1 MSSSS
6 VTSQDQHVVPNRMQ
20 HHETKDEII
29 AYEDVVFSSQEDKVN
44 GDIITSNFSNEKEK
58 IENQIATEENSFK
71 VSETSELT
79 SNSMKIEQTS
89 SPQTEKSSSRKLKK
103 PKKLTIQ
110 IPTDDSVQEVPTGQE
125 YNKFE
130 NKLKLKWPL
139 NMEFKTIP
147 SEIQEIKQNLPEDGL
162 ETPSFSIITPGA
174 GMKPL
179 ASFSKTFTKFE
190 SEMTK
195 HGILDD
201 PQNWSIKDVQKWYK
215 WLAKE
220 LDQSSVNLKLVDMD
234 GATLCSLSNDKFLK
248 LFPSALVGEIFW
260 SHLQDLMHRKK
271 NSLTSSSEEENFH
284 SSTKFN
290 YLKCAAMSTS
300 DDNVFILS
308 NTSKHSCSYE
318 KSPTLIQSP
327 LYKAPAWFSIP
338 TVNSTGGNQSPKMVD
353 TSVTFKRTFTF
364 SPAKTSCVDITKPM
378 AMSLA
383 TCSSPLP
390 KRAVLSKPDLLVLE
404 SKRKTKPQKFLE
416 RKRPVTSSGF
426 CNGSANTSPSVDDDA
441 FESVV
446 AFNSALSNNNTA
458 STLFEKNI
466 SLNARAFTVEK
477 HKNQVQQADKNIT
490 LDKNLLIKQS
500 LNQKINDNESS
511 QSFLSVSSPIKS
523 CDSYI
528 EPINS
533 KKSITT
539 SAVALTTTENNS
551 TSNACHSK
559 VQAHDHI
566 TPMST
571 NYVSERQ
578 FDVSKVKIEPTD
590 FVFPSSS
597 DCYSCVKTT
606 ASNNLSTITENLS
619 SEAINP
625 QINTSM
631 SPQKVV
637 LSLQSVKQEPRN
649 FLNRRASVP
658 VAVLAKHNEPLPQ
671 KKNCNQYQQRNL
683 MIKSHSLSSPLQ
695 VCHRNNFNNPSSM
708 VFFDHNSVKREL
720 PNPSQQQVYQIQGAG
735 GQWNT
740 NSTGVPT
747 TTPHH
752 QRVIRQFSF
761 PTTSQPRRI
770 TNGLPCSSRVRS
782 RHFSNIQQHEIPI
795 NTSTKSFNEE
805 YNRHSSSNCWSSQLP
820 ESKPLISSPGF
831 QPLLNHPTLPFIFS
845 NGYNGGGHIH
855 LWQFLVEL
863 LTDRNCQHFIC
874 WTGDGWEF
882 KMIDPD
888 EVAKQWGL
896 RKNKPK
902 MNYEK
907 LSRGLRY
914 YYDKNIVQKTPGR
927 RYVYRF
933 VFNLQASIGYT
944 PAQLHFAL
952 GLRSESRGIRED

>member
-6 VTSQDQHVVPNRMQ
+6 VTSQENNLLDQHVVPSRMQ
-20 HHETKDEII
+20 NNETKDEIVSFD
-29 AYEDVVFSSQEDKVN
+29 DVVFSSQENKN
-44 GDIITSNFSNEKEK
+44 NNCITASNISDEKRN
-58 IENQIATEENSFK
+58 IENQIATEENPLK
-71 VSETSELT
+71 VSETSIPSCNIMKTELT
-79 SNSMKIEQTS
+79 SS
-89 SPQTEKSSSRKLKK
+89 SQTEKSFSKKLRK

-110 IPTDDSVQEVPTGQE
+110 IPTEDSVQEVPTGQE

-130 NKLKLKWPL
+130 SKSKLKWPV

-147 SEIQEIKQNLPEDGL
+147 SEVQDIRQNLPEDGL

-201 PQNWSIKDVQKWYK
+201 PQNWCVTDVQKWYK

-234 GATLCSLSNDKFLK
+234 GKTLCSLSNDKFLK

-271 NSLTSSSEEENFH
+271 VSQTSSSEEESFPSNARFSH
-284 SSTKFN
+284 
-290 YLKCAAMSTS
+290 LKQAAMSTS

-308 NTSKHSCSYE
+308 NTSKHSFGFE

-338 TVNSTGGNQSPKMVD
+338 TVNSTGGSQSPKMVD
-353 TSVTFKRTFTF
+353 TNVTYKRTFTF
-364 SPAKTSCVDITKPM
+364 SPAKTSCTDITKSM

-390 KRAVLSKPDLLVLE
+390 KRAVLSKPDLE
-404 SKRKTKPQKFLE
+404 SKIVTKPSTSVEIKT
-416 RKRPVTSSGF
+416 PVQPSVFSDA
-426 CNGSANTSPSVDDDA
+426 SANTSPSVDDDA

-446 AFNSALSNNNTA
+446 AFKSALCNN
-458 STLFEKNI
+458 STVSSLLDMN
-466 SLNARAFTVEK
+466 LNANDFTIEK
-477 HKNQVQQADKNIT
+477 DKNQMQEVKEDSSVNKSS
-490 LDKNLLIKQS
+490 S
-500 LNQKINDNESS
+500 LKRSLTQEVAGSQSS
-511 QSFLSVSSPIKS
+511 QPYLNVSSPIKHS
-523 CDSYI
+523 NSLLVSIDSKH
-528 EPINS
+528 ND
-533 KKSITT
+533 TT
-539 SAVALTTTENNS
+539 SVVSLPTTEINT
-551 TSNACHSK
+551 TSNASQSKIHSN
-559 VQAHDHI
+559 I
-566 TPMST
+566 FTT
-571 NYVSERQ
+571 NFSSERQ
-578 FDVSKVKIEPTD
+578 FDVTKVKIEPTD

-597 DCYSCVKTT
+597 DCYSSIKTT
-606 ASNNLSTITENLS
+606 NSNNLCTISENLS
-619 SEAINP
+619 TEAISP
-625 QINTSM
+625 QLNTSM
-631 SPQKVV
+631 S
-637 LSLQSVKQEPRN
+637 SLQNIKQEPRS

-658 VAVLAKHNEPLPQ
+658 VAVISKQTEPLSQ
-671 KKNCNQYQQRNL
+671 KKNASQHQQRNL

-695 VCHRNNFNNPSSM
+695 GCHRNNFNNPSPI
-708 VFFDHNSVKREL
+708 VFFDHNSVKHEFS
-720 PNPSQQQVYQIQGAG
+720 NPSQQQVYHIQGTS
-735 GQWNT
+735 GQWNA
-740 NSTGVPT
+740 SSGGVPT
-747 TTPHH
+747 TSPHH
-752 QRVIRQFSF
+752 QRVVRQFSF
-761 PTTSQPRRI
+761 PTTSQPRRM
-770 TNGLPCSSRVRS
+770 TNGLPCNSRGRS
-782 RHFSNIQQHEIPI
+782 RHFSNVQQHEVSI
-795 NTSTKSFNEE
+795 NSKTKPYNED
-805 YNRHSSSNCWSSQLP
+805 YNRLSNSGCWSGQLP
-820 ESKPLISSPGF
+820 ESKPLINSPGF
-831 QPLLNHPTLPFIFS
+831 QPLMNHPTLPFIFS

-952 GLRSESRGIRED
+952 GLRSESRGNRED